1 MQRFYAGGTWWV
13 SGCECLCSWSERW
26 KLHYRKRIYSER
38 VGESKYLAWC
48 QSWILGFSVDGSGR
62 RGRKRC
68 GSRSCVIFVTG
79 LRVIRAF
86 FRTVHFTEQAA
97 SFCARAIDIDIDIG
111 EESTIIM
118 VSFNYLA
125 LSVPF
130 GCATKPFDFDKQN
143 RARLQKICIL
153 NLACS
158 LSLPVPI

>member
-97 SFCARAIDIDIDIG
+97 SFCARAIDIDIG